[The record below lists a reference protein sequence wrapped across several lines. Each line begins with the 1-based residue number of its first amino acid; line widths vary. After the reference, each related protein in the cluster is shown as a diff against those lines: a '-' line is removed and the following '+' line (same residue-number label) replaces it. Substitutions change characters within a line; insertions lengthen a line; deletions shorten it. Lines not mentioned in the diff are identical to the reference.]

1 MSSGLDFPE
10 SASCP
15 TGVSLYQAWVTA
27 PGEVAWVTSLRDRT
41 NPATMRLARLTMQ
54 RLACLCAIVG
64 AVVLASVSFGA
75 EGTTRV
81 LIVTGGHAFEEGPFF
96 QLFRDNPDIAFVA
109 AEHDGA
115 SATAWERDDL
125 VTYDVVV
132 LYDMPR
138 IITPAQQGKM
148 CSLFER
154 GAGLVGLHHAL
165 VSFQDWPD
173 YERIIGGR
181 YPQPPAGQP
190 QVSAAVGYQHDVD
203 VPVTILDTRHPI
215 TAGMKDFTI
224 RDEIYWGF
232 RVGGDVHPLLGT
244 THPKA
249 GKPLM
254 WTRTEGKSR
263 VVFLQLGHDRH
274 AFDNPSFRDLVA
286 RSIRWA
292 ARR

>member
-1 MSSGLDFPE
+1 MRH
-10 SASCP
+10 
-15 TGVSLYQAWVTA
+15 V
-27 PGEVAWVTSLRDRT
+27 
-41 NPATMRLARLTMQ
+41 RLAMK
-54 RLACLCAIVG
+54 RLACVCAIVG
-64 AVVLASVSFGA
+64 AVVLTSVSFSA
-75 EGTTRV
+75 QGTTRV
-81 LIVTGGHAFEEGPFF
+81 LVVTGGHAFEAEPFF
-96 QLFRDNPDIAFVA
+96 KLFRDNPAITSAA

-115 SATAWERDDL
+115 SASAWERDDL
-125 VTYDVVV
+125 ATLHVVV

-138 IITPAQQGKM
+138 SITPAQQAKM
-148 CSLFER
+148 RSLFER
-154 GAGLVGLHHAL
+154 GTGLVVLHHAL

-190 QVSAAVGYQHDVD
+190 QISDAVGYQHDVD
-203 VPVTILDTRHPI
+203 VPVTILDSRHPI

-232 RVGGDVHPLLGT
+232 RVGSDVRALLGT

-254 WTRTEGKSR
+254 WTRTEGRSR
-263 VVFLQLGHDRH
+263 VVFLQLGHDHH
-274 AFDNPSFRDLVA
+274 AFENPTFRELVA